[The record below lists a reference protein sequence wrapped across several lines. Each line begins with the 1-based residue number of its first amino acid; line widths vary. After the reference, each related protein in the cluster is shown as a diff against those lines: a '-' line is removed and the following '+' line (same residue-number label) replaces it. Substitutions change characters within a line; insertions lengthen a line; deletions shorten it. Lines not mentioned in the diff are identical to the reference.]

1 MAKTTTKTSTQ
12 TTTIETAAAVPAF
25 EFFQGNLSESS
36 SSPQITVRRGGLM
49 VLTAAAAEMLGEGV
63 ERVQLAYDRSTGTV
77 GIRAASGDA
86 PGAYLLRHQAK
97 SPNRLVGGKRFFTY
111 NGIPSEKAV
120 TFEAVCYGD
129 GLIGFRMSGG
139 SVEVEAA

>member
-1 MAKTTTKTSTQ
+1 MAKTTSKSATQ
-12 TTTIETAAAVPAF
+12 TTAIETATTVPAF

-36 SSPQITVRRGGLM
+36 SSPQITVRRGGLV

-63 ERVQLAYDRSTGTV
+63 EKVQLAYDRSTGTV

-86 PGAYLLRHQAK
+86 PGAYLLRTQSK

-111 NGIPSEKAV
+111 NGIPTEKAV
-120 TFEAVCYGD
+120 TFDAIRYGD
-129 GLIGFRMSGG
+129 GLIGFRMSGDA
-139 SVEVEAA
+139 VEGKAA

>member
-1 MAKTTTKTSTQ
+1 MAKTPNTDATEA
-12 TTTIETAAAVPAF
+12 TTTVPAF
-25 EFFQGNLSESS
+25 EFFEGNLSESN
-36 SSPQITVRRGGLM
+36 SSPQVTVRRGGLM
-49 VLTAAAAEMLGEGV
+49 VLSAAAAEMLGEGV
-63 ERVQLAYDRSTGTV
+63 EKVQLAYDRSSKTV

-111 NGIPSEKAV
+111 NGIPTEKAA
-120 TFEAVCYGD
+120 TFEAVRYGD

-139 SVEVEAA
+139 GVEVEAA

>member
-12 TTTIETAAAVPAF
+12 TTAIESATTVPAF

-49 VLTAAAAEMLGEGV
+49 VLTAAAAEMLGADV
-63 ERVQLAYDRSTGTV
+63 EKVQLAYDRSTGTV
-77 GIRAASGDA
+77 GIRAASDDA
-86 PGAYLLRHQAK
+86 PGAYLLRTQVK

-111 NGIPSEKAV
+111 NGISTEKAV
-120 TFEAVCYGD
+120 TFDAIRYGD
-129 GLIGFRMSGG
+129 GLIGFRMSGEA
-139 SVEVEAA
+139 VEVQAA

>member
-1 MAKTTTKTSTQ
+1 MAKTTTKTVDTEV
-12 TTTIETAAAVPAF
+12 TTTAVPAF
-25 EFFQGNLSESS
+25 EFFEGNLSESS
-36 SSPQITVRRGGLM
+36 SSPQVTVRRGGLM

-63 ERVQLAYDRSTGTV
+63 EKVQLAYDRSSKTV

-86 PGAYLLRHQAK
+86 PGAYLLRRQVK

-111 NGIPSEKAV
+111 NGIATEKAV
-120 TFEAVCYGD
+120 TFESVRYGD

-139 SVEVEAA
+139 GIEVGAA